1 MLVKGDVMKYPGIFD
16 CWTCERLKRG
26 ECKKPVSLDKKSH
39 GGCSQWE
46 NKELYKAWFD
56 EFGNDVVEISD
67 YVDKYLRRRDDN

>member
-1 MLVKGDVMKYPGIFD
+1 MKYPGIFD

-26 ECKKPVSLDKKSH
+26 ECKKPVSTDKKSH